1 MSWARS
7 MRATVFVGA
16 ALGVALLAPN
26 VAGVGV
32 AGFDLLRGHPEYR
45 VYGELM
51 PDEPAWSAAL
61 EKDHGVVVHR
71 VAGCNIAGPVR
82 AFTDA
87 YDWTI
92 RRFVP
97 GIDAR

>member
-7 MRATVFVGA
+7 MKVTVFVGA
-16 ALGVALLAPN
+16 ALAVALLAPK
-26 VAGVGV
+26 VAGVSV

-45 VYGELM
+45 IYGELM
-51 PDEPAWSAAL
+51 PDEPTWGAAL
-61 EKDHGVVVHR
+61 KKDHGVVVRR
-71 VAGCNIAGPVR
+71 VAGCNAAGPVR

-87 YDWTI
+87 YDWMI

-97 GIDAR
+97 VIDVR